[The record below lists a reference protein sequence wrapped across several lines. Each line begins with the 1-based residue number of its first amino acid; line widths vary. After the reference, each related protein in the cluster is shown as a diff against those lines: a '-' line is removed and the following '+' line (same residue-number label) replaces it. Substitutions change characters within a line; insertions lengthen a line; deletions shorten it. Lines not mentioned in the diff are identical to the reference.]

1 MKTTFAIRFFLV
13 VLLAFTFS
21 AGTFAQDLKAQF
33 DKIISESFPGDG
45 PGCTAI
51 VTKGDQVLYRTAVG
65 MANIEL
71 EVPMKTD
78 HVFRVG
84 SITKQFTAAAILRLE
99 EEGKLSVQDDITK
112 YLPDYPTQGHRITIE
127 HLLTHTSGIRSYT
140 DMPEFGAVRRTDKS
154 PEEFLAF
161 FQDQPMDFAPGEKW
175 RYNNSG
181 YFLLG
186 VIIEKV
192 SGKPYGDYIEETFFQ
207 PLGMKNSHYGHNQP
221 IVKGRA
227 AGYEKDNTGYVNSDF
242 LSMDLPYAAGSLL
255 STVDDLFIWYKAVMT
270 GKVLKPQSLAKA
282 HRPFK
287 LNNGKMTTYGYGW
300 SFSDVQGSRIVEHG
314 GGINGFLSAS
324 MYLPEEKVFVAV
336 LSNSTSNPPD
346 LAARKMAALVI
357 GKPLE
362 WKKIEV
368 PAEDLAAYVG
378 NFELEDDGELR
389 FITLENGQ
397 LYSQRGGGSK
407 FAIHPY
413 AKDKF
418 FFENSISQLEFRR
431 DAKGVVQSVILRD
444 QSGPST
450 WNKTDKKPTARTEIT
465 LEPEVLQE
473 YVGEYPI
480 QPSFV
485 LSFMLENGQLMT
497 QATGQPKFPV
507 FAERKDFFFLKVV
520 DAQVEFVR
528 DAEGKVEKL
537 ILHQGG
543 QQMPAMKKK

>member
-1 MKTTFAIRFFLV
+1 MKTTFAIRFCIMA
-13 VLLAFTFS
+13 LLAVTLS
-21 AGTFAQDLKAQF
+21 SGVSAQDLKAQF

-51 VTKGDQVLYRTAVG
+51 VAKGDQVLYRTAVG

-78 HVFRVG
+78 HVFRIG

-112 YLPDYPTQGHRITIE
+112 YLPDYPTQGRRITVE

-140 DMPEFGAVRRTDKS
+140 DMPEFGAATRIDKS
-154 PEEFLAF
+154 PTEFLSF
-161 FQDQPMDFAPGEKW
+161 FQDQPMDFAPGDKW
-175 RYNNSG
+175 QYNNSG

-186 VIIEKV
+186 VIIEKI

-227 AGYEKDNTGYVNSDF
+227 AGYDKNDNGYVNSDF

-255 STVDDLFIWYKAVMT
+255 STVDDLYTWYKAVMT

-282 HRPFK
+282 HSPFK

-300 SFSDVQGSRIVEHG
+300 SLGEIQGSRVIEHG

-324 MYLPEEKVFVAV
+324 LYLPEEKVFVAV
-336 LSNSTSNPPD
+336 LSNSTGNPPD
-346 LAARKMAALVI
+346 LAARKIAALAI

-362 WKKIEV
+362 WKKIDM
-368 PAEDLAAYVG
+368 PAEQLTAYVG
-378 NFELEDDGELR
+378 NFELEDEGELR
-389 FITLENGQ
+389 LITLENGQ
-397 LYSQRGGGSK
+397 LYSQRGGRSK
-407 FAIHPY
+407 LPIHPY

-431 DAKGVVQSVILRD
+431 DAKGAVQSVILKD
-444 QSGPST
+444 QSGPT
-450 WNKTDKKPTARTEIT
+450 VWNKTDKKPTERTAIT
-465 LEPEVLQE
+465 LAPEVLQE

-480 QPSFV
+480 QSSFV
-485 LSFMLENGQLMT
+485 LRFMLEDGQLMT
-497 QATGQPKFPV
+497 QATGQPKFPI

-528 DAEGKVEKL
+528 DAGGKVEKL

-543 QQMPAMKKK
+543 QQIPAMKKK